1 MRTDRSTTSENKRYV
16 LKNDY
21 KAAISL
27 PAFEYITEAA
37 EQIASD
43 SYVIGGYVRDYILN
57 REKSKDI
64 DIVAVGSGIE
74 LASRVAE
81 LLPGAPKVQIFKT

>member
-1 MRTDRSTTSENKRYV
+1 M

-27 PAFEYITEAA
+27 PAFEYIAEAA
-37 EQIASD
+37 KRIGSD

-74 LASRVAE
+74 LASEVAE
-81 LLPGAPKVQIFKT
+81 LILTLTQPNSI